1 MKAANL
7 GEMAALKTQVEDLL
21 YTAMVRG
28 NTISEGLGHC
38 QLYLTPKQVGYL
50 IGAKLS
56 KLEDSIPHHI
66 LHLQESSLQ
75 IGGETIWVQFL
86 DTQGIDRGY
95 KAKYMSSILNDEV
108 TRKPYFAELKGKLG
122 KGQSLFNGYDDD
134 LMSFIWVKNSELYR
148 LYQQI
153 AIASFQKASGFRVH
167 RAQDTI
173 YPSLFAELAPK
184 IRQGMLLTKRK
195 NQATFELFNVSSFK
209 KSADNLTYSICAPQ
223 SDLAPEERL
232 IRYKTRM
239 WVYAK
244 HHQLR
249 LEIKQTTNELT
260 LDETSYRN
268 WLKIIDLELGRSKK
282 TFKVDTAFSE
292 YISDF
297 GSFYIHYPESRKACS
312 VASVLNADLKENL
325 FHYDEKIQPNIVY
338 IEKEEYI
345 EWLKKKGTC
354 LDAIQIP
361 IPPAQTKYIKQ
372 LHKLRYNPVVEY
384 KTKLISATW
393 TVLKETIDSPE
404 LLNAITLGLETKN
417 TILEQQE
424 FKEEEKLDLFK
435 RQQFRQQLGRG
446 VLGIEP
452 TSITPYVNAATMNRI
467 NHYCRVVSEHIL
479 TLGYSRKELEKI
491 IKQFIYS
498 INVSPN
504 IFFDAEKDTIIL
516 KSGQYQVELFDLHP
530 EGVPKNH
537 CRLISILSAE
547 ILCALADFVFYNT
560 YLEVQEQVIAQKAP
574 TTPVIEPITTPAEH
588 EPKSL
593 VTTKIR
599 KAQKNN
605 STDQLLKTRPDIIV
619 QAMSTQGYTYAAPSG
634 IEGAGNGLYVK
645 GPVKLKKGQIITWYN
660 GELINTSDITP
671 DTDQTHIISLEGYA
685 SKNSPLIQCDPSRT
699 KHKGQGDFANHSTTP
714 NVTRKTVYYAG
725 LPVAV
730 VLVYIGEP
738 FELEENES
746 YEMVFNYGVNAARS
760 IHHIQGNMDFTP
772 QIIRH
777 NGKRKHEQEGNEDS
791 SPQKNE
797 NNPEPTFESKRSQND
812 RRLSPKFFA
821 QLPTENPT
829 PEAAAE
835 TTKTSGMILGAD

>member
-1 MKAANL
+1 M
-7 GEMAALKTQVEDLL
+7 
-21 YTAMVRG
+21 
-28 NTISEGLGHC
+28 
-38 QLYLTPKQVGYL
+38 
-50 IGAKLS
+50 
-56 KLEDSIPHHI
+56 
-66 LHLQESSLQ
+66 
-75 IGGETIWVQFL
+75 
-86 DTQGIDRGY
+86 
-95 KAKYMSSILNDEV
+95 
-108 TRKPYFAELKGKLG
+108 
-122 KGQSLFNGYDDD
+122 
-134 LMSFIWVKNSELYR
+134 
-148 LYQQI
+148 
-153 AIASFQKASGFRVH
+153 
-167 RAQDTI
+167 
-173 YPSLFAELAPK
+173 
-184 IRQGMLLTKRK
+184 
-195 NQATFELFNVSSFK
+195 
-209 KSADNLTYSICAPQ
+209 
-223 SDLAPEERL
+223 
-232 IRYKTRM
+232 
-239 WVYAK
+239 
-244 HHQLR
+244 
-249 LEIKQTTNELT
+249 
-260 LDETSYRN
+260 
-268 WLKIIDLELGRSKK
+268 
-282 TFKVDTAFSE
+282 
-292 YISDF
+292 
-297 GSFYIHYPESRKACS
+297 
-312 VASVLNADLKENL
+312 
-325 FHYDEKIQPNIVY
+325 
-338 IEKEEYI
+338 
-345 EWLKKKGTC
+345 
-354 LDAIQIP
+354 
-361 IPPAQTKYIKQ
+361 
-372 LHKLRYNPVVEY
+372 
-384 KTKLISATW
+384 
-393 TVLKETIDSPE
+393 
-404 LLNAITLGLETKN
+404 
-417 TILEQQE
+417 
-424 FKEEEKLDLFK
+424 
-435 RQQFRQQLGRG
+435 
-446 VLGIEP
+446 
-452 TSITPYVNAATMNRI
+452 
-467 NHYCRVVSEHIL
+467 
-479 TLGYSRKELEKI
+479 
-491 IKQFIYS
+491 
-498 INVSPN
+498 
-504 IFFDAEKDTIIL
+504 
-516 KSGQYQVELFDLHP
+516 
-530 EGVPKNH
+530 
-537 CRLISILSAE
+537 
-547 ILCALADFVFYNT
+547 ADFVFYNT